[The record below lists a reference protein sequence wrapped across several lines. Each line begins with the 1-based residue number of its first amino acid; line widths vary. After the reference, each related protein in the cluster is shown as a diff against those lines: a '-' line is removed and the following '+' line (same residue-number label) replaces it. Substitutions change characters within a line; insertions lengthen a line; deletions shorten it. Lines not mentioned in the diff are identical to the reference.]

1 LAVWIL
7 GGKGVVHE
15 DKDKDNDKEE
25 DKNKNKDKNKV
36 VGHGRRILTSAA
48 DLGKGHEREIQI
60 ASSPRRLTVE
70 RNVHGKRRV
79 IPRCVPRL
87 EDLRTDDGAESVG
100 DEHECEDSD
109 FLGLAGC
116 VGGGASVL
124 NYLHCAK
131 WCEVVRSG
139 ATWCEGTRSGVKGC
153 ERVRSGSVQNGTLLF
168 IGVVWMREGRM
179 ERGKNAST
187 YRRFE

>member
-1 LAVWIL
+1 
-7 GGKGVVHE
+7 
-15 DKDKDNDKEE
+15 
-25 DKNKNKDKNKV
+25 
-36 VGHGRRILTSAA
+36 
-48 DLGKGHEREIQI
+48 
-60 ASSPRRLTVE
+60 
-70 RNVHGKRRV
+70 VHGKRRV